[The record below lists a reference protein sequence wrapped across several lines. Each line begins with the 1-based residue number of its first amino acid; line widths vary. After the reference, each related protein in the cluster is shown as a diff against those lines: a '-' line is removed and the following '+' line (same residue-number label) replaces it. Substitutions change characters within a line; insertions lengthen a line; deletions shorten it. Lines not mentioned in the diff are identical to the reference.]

1 MGRTARLALG
11 RVAVHGEH
19 DLGSE
24 LAGPGDGLVEVLD
37 LEPQQHPVAA
47 DQRGVADRP
56 VVVVDLEV
64 VQLEDEPVAVDQ
76 TLVLLPAVVAATAQE
91 TLVPAAAG
99 LDVDDG
105 EQGLWAHGRM
115 LGGSGYRIRPI
126 TGSYTPLHS
135 HATDQVRGW
144 ASTTHAATR
153 AALYGSLRS
162 AVAWR
167 AAYAPP
173 LRAAFRS

>member
-1 MGRTARLALG
+1 MRWLLQRGVQRLAAFCHRPGASVARQRRFAVGAGQHDGVAVEVAQPDLPVGRTARLALG

-19 DLGSE
+19 DVGAE

-76 TLVLLPAVVAATAQE
+76 TLVLLPAVVAATA
-91 TLVPAAAG
+91 LLAG
-99 LDVDDG
+99 VVL
-105 EQGLWAHGRM
+105 
-115 LGGSGYRIRPI
+115 
-126 TGSYTPLHS
+126 
-135 HATDQVRGW
+135 
-144 ASTTHAATR
+144 
-153 AALYGSLRS
+153 ALL
-162 AVAWR
+162 
-167 AAYAPP
+167 
-173 LRAAFRS
+173 FI